1 MDFHMNRH
9 AITLF
14 LLAAV
19 FLYAVGLALAAK
31 VVFFLGAVAEC
42 VFWILLFRGSAKN
55 SGA

>member
-1 MDFHMNRH
+1 MNRH